1 VRALWIQVVDVTDLF
16 PVEDGEMKVVDL
28 AGGFQPIKPPEGVS
42 VSLFR
47 AIVSAIHTYFLHEKV
62 LPGFDDLLAEY
73 PRFNSSKDR
82 LLTTWRSDELA
93 QALRYRGLQWNSDGG
108 LTIQQEHTLMA
119 LSDPTDKR
127 SQAAILRAVGV
138 SGTTFRT
145 WMKSPLFADKLHRAS
160 VANYEDFL
168 PLARNALIQQA
179 TEGKLPAIELL
190 FQITGEWSPETQA
203 IGDLKAVMQTL
214 IESIVRNVHDP
225 EAKAAILADAEAALL
240 TLRLS
245 PSSTRALER

>member
-1 VRALWIQVVDVTDLF
+1 MTDLF
-16 PVEDGEMKVVDL
+16 PVEDGELKVVDL
-28 AGGFQPIKPPEGVS
+28 TGGFQPVRTPEGLS
-42 VSLFR
+42 VGLFR
-47 AIVSAIHTYFLHEKV
+47 TIVSAIHMYYLHESAM
-62 LPGFDDLLAEY
+62 PSFDELLETY
-73 PRFNSSKDR
+73 PRLNKEKLLIAWRSEE
-82 LLTTWRSDELA
+82 LTT
-93 QALRYRGLQWNSDGG
+93 ALRYRGLEWKTDGG
-108 LTIQQEHTLMA
+108 LTIQQDHTLMA

-127 SQAAILRAVGV
+127 SQASILRNLGV

-145 WMKSPLFADKLHRAS
+145 WMKNPLFADRLHRAS

-214 IESIVRNVHDP
+214 VESIVRNVHDP

-240 TLRLS
+240 TLRLT
-245 PSSTRALER
+245 PTTQRALER